1 MSFIPLV
8 MPDDRQAMRHGLK
21 EPECVYC
28 GPEPCRLALVF
39 SAWDQSN
46 IPWNFVQTDRTVP
59 ILSAA
64 FGGIGSRIHQLSAP
78 QTSNHFIFGGG
89 NYDNSIKK

>member
-1 MSFIPLV
+1 MCLLWT
-8 MPDDRQAMRHGLK
+8 RAMQTGPGLL
-21 EPECVYC
+21 CL
-28 GPEPCRLALVF
+28 G
-39 SAWDQSN
+39 SN

-64 FGGIGSRIHQLSAP
+64 FGGIGSRTHQLSAP

-89 NYDNSIKK
+89 NYDNSLKK